1 MSGPARVLV
10 AGGGVAG
17 LETVLALQARGED
30 LAPALLAPGRHFVH
44 RPLAVLEPF
53 ADEPQVLRLPLAEFG
68 RERGVPVH
76 RDALARVLADERA
89 VLTADGERLA
99 YDALVVALGARPV
112 EAVRGRA
119 DLPRAPGRR
128 PRARAR
134 AARGR
139 AAGARAGLRRPPGH
153 DVVAAA
159 LRAGAPGRRR
169 RARGGADHA
178 RHARAR
184 AAGRVRGACL
194 GRRRGRPGRAGRGA
208 ARGDRGVGGRGR
220 RAAHRRRRA
229 ARRRGGRARAAHR
242 PAPARPTLR
251 PARLRAGRRARG
263 RARRWTAC
271 SPSATSR
278 PRARSRAGWPRS
290 RRMRR
295 RPRSP
300 RGRPGSRSRR
310 SRRAVLR
317 GALVTGAGT
326 LYLRHERGGPS
337 EASWEP
343 LWWPPAKLAARHLSH
358 HLAARLTAA

>member
-44 RPLAVLEPF
+44 RSLAVLEPF

-112 EAVRGRA
+112 EAVAGALTFRGRQDA
-119 DLPRAPGRR
+119 GRVR
-128 PRARAR
+128 ELVRLAGERRARELAFVVPRGTTWSLPLYELALQAAAAVRGAARIMLITPEPAPLAAFGERASVAVAAVLAERGVELR
-134 AARGR
+134 AAT
-139 AAGARAGLRRPPGH
+139 AAWEVAGSVLLTDAGELPVDAVVALARLTGPHLPGLPSDPLGFVPVDEH
-153 DVVAAA
+153 AAVLDLDGVFAVGDVAAA
-159 LRAGAPGRRR
+159 GPKQ
-169 RARGGADHA
+169 GGLAAQQADA
-178 RHARAR
+178 AAAAIAAR
-184 AAGRVRGACL
+184 AAGEPPPPV
-194 GRRRGRPGRAGRGA
+194 
-208 ARGDRGVGGRGR
+208 
-220 RAAHRRRRA
+220 
-229 ARRRGGRARAAHR
+229 
-242 PAPARPTLR
+242 AP
-251 PARLRAGRRARG
+251 
-263 RARRWTAC
+263 
-271 SPSATSR
+271 
-278 PRARSRAGWPRS
+278 
-290 RRMRR
+290 
-295 RPRSP
+295 
-300 RGRPGSRSRR
+300 
-310 SRRAVLR
+310 AVLR